1 MARGVLS
8 QLSCR
13 NVRPSAHT
21 IGLMAI
27 LLAWLIAGILDIT
40 SAVLIT
46 LYYHGSVTRML
57 QGIASAAIGKGAF
70 EGGNATAA
78 LGLGFHFLIAFIWTT
93 VFYVASRKVRFLT
106 DHPVLSGVV
115 YGVVVY
121 LIMYLG
127 VQPLAGLH
135 PKFGLL
141 TTSRAVLVHIF
152 CIGLPISLSIK
163 RFGLNAAAR

>member
-1 MARGVLS
+1 
-8 QLSCR
+8 
-13 NVRPSAHT
+13 
-21 IGLMAI
+21 MAI
-27 LLAWLIAGILDIT
+27 LIAGLIAGILDIT
-40 SAVLIT
+40 SAILIT

-57 QGIASAAIGKGAF
+57 QGIASAAIGKSAF
-70 EGGNATAA
+70 EGGTSTAA
-78 LGLGFHFLIAFIWTT
+78 LGLGFHFLIAFIWTI
-93 VFYVASRKVRFLT
+93 VFYVASRKIGFLT
-106 DHPVLSGVV
+106 AQPVIAGIL

-152 CIGLPISLSIK
+152 CVGLPIALSIK
-163 RFGLNAAAR
+163 RFAQPVA